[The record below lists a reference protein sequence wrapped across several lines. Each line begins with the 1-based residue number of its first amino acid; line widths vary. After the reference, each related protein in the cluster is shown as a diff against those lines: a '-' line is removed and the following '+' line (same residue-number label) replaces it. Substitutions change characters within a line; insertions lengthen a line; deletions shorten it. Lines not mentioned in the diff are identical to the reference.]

1 MSNTIQMMRYRGK
14 FQRSSYPII
23 SLSASDEGAVLEGK
37 WKSWVEM
44 EQWKRFVSP
53 IAFETDTTNFQF
65 RLVFHCFLREA
76 QSSMTSLTNMAM
88 SYSELTL
95 PLPESRELWFAK
107 SAKEWKTLYLQKTSG
122 QVKRGPSVGDL
133 IHDINLLTANRHR
146 LDVQF
151 STSVLLHAFWALILE
166 YRQLGAV
173 HRSRSYTANTGGTQ
187 QALLSSRHQE
197 LVKDLQTFQIV
208 TAEWSDISAQERLLL
223 NLLMMNLHVSLDDL
237 QLFAGKEGEDQA
249 RRIYPVLQ
257 NWVESTDAR
266 LAICCAGQV
275 IRYAKLFPSGHLK
288 DFYAIAVHH
297 AALALWTYG
306 VVARANRRELGVAHH
321 ELILLDDADSMILQR
336 FISFGQGRPVVRGP
350 STHDGVSEASVED
363 PRACVEIAQDV
374 LKANF
379 TDGQEGAPPIVEN
392 LCGLIR
398 QLGNAAWAVGLG

>member
-1 MSNTIQMMRYRGK
+1 
-14 FQRSSYPII
+14 
-23 SLSASDEGAVLEGK
+23 
-37 WKSWVEM
+37 
-44 EQWKRFVSP
+44 
-53 IAFETDTTNFQF
+53 
-65 RLVFHCFLREA
+65 
-76 QSSMTSLTNMAM
+76 MTSLTNPAM

-107 SAKEWKTLYLQKTSG
+107 TAKEWKALYLERNLG
-122 QVKRGPSVGDL
+122 QVKRAPSVGDL

-151 STSVLLHAFWALILE
+151 STSILLHAFWALILE

-173 HRSRSYTANTGGTQ
+173 HRSRSYTANTGGAHH
-187 QALLSSRHQE
+187 ALLSSRHQE
-197 LVKDLQTFQIV
+197 LVKDLQNFQIV
-208 TAEWSDISAQERLLL
+208 TAEWPDISAQERLVL

-249 RRIYPVLQ
+249 RRLYPILQ
-257 NWVESTDAR
+257 QWVESTEAR
-266 LAICCAGQV
+266 SAIWCAGQV
-275 IRYAKLFPSGHLK
+275 FKFAKLFPSGHLK

-306 VVARANRRELGVAHH
+306 VVGRAIRQPMLAAHRD
-321 ELILLDDADSMILQR
+321 LILLDDADSMVLQR
-336 FISFGQGRPVVRGP
+336 FISFGQGKPVVRGP
-350 STHDGVSEASVED
+350 STWDGVSEASVED
-363 PRACVEIAQDV
+363 PRACVEIAQDI

-379 TDGQEGAPPIVEN
+379 TSGQEGAPAIVEN